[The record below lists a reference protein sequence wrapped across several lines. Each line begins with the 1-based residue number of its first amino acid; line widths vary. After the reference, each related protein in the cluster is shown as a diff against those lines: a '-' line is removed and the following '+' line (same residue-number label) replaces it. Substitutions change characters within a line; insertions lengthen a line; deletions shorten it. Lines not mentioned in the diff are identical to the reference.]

1 MLVILYLFC
10 KPVEFHPFL
19 FWQNMSLSL
28 NEIIDL
34 DDLQALMHFFYEA
47 AGISVGV
54 MDADQNWLV
63 SIGWQEICTDFHRLN
78 PESRKNCILSE
89 GRIQEYLDSK
99 EYLTYPCPNGLIE
112 VAIPILLDDVPLGY
126 FFLGQFL
133 HHLPDHDYFRRQAIS
148 YGFDIDA
155 YLQALEKVPV
165 VSKQRID
172 YLMKFFVRFFD
183 LLTRLGSENQ
193 QRHQAELETQQ
204 AREQLET
211 RVEERTFELNRA
223 LIEVGDL
230 AAQLNESLKRVG
242 ELAETDTLTE
252 TYNRRKFDEVVIKEH
267 HRAEHGEAPFSLI
280 MFDIDHFKKVNDKFG
295 HSRGDQVLKHLSR
308 LIRGL
313 VRQGDLL
320 IRWGGEEF
328 LILLPDT
335 QLEEA
340 GPFAERIR
348 QEVEQER
355 FTEIGSLTISLGVAQ
370 FRKGDSTDAL
380 LKRVDNALYQAKQEG
395 RNRVI
400 VCSKL

>member
-1 MLVILYLFC
+1 
-10 KPVEFHPFL
+10 
-19 FWQNMSLSL
+19 MSLSL
-28 NEIIDL
+28 EEIIDL
-34 DDLQALMHFFYEA
+34 DDLRALMHFFYEA

-89 GRIQEYLDSK
+89 DRIQEYLDSQ

-112 VAIPILLDDVPLGY
+112 VAIPILLDDVPLGF

-133 HHLPDHDYFRRQAIS
+133 HHPPDQDYFRRQAIA
-148 YGFDIDA
+148 YGFDIDV

-193 QRHQAELETQQ
+193 HRHQAELEIQQ

-211 RVEERTFELNRA
+211 RVEERTSELNRA

-252 TYNRRKFDEVVIKEH
+252 TYNRRKFDEIVIEEH

-295 HSRGDQVLKHLSR
+295 HSTGDQVLKHLSR

-348 QEVEQER
+348 QEVEQEH

-370 FRKGDSTDAL
+370 FRKGDSTDDL
-380 LKRVDNALYQAKQEG
+380 LRRVDNALYQAKQEG